1 MEIAIFEKN
10 VIILGIKKCHN
21 EPHPQPMSKNF
32 QRY

>member
-10 VIILGIKKCHN
+10 VIIFGIKKCHN